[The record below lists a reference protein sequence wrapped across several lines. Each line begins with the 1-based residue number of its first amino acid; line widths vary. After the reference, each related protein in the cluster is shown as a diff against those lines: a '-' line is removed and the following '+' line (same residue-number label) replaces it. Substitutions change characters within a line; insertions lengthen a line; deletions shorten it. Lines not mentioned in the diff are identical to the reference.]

1 MMEIQVSIYIIVMV
15 QMMEL
20 FPIMEIMD
28 SQ

>member
-20 FPIMEIMD
+20 FPIVEIMD